1 MSAPAA
7 WLADPTGRN
16 QLRYWDGTLW
26 TEHISNSGN
35 QAVDGLGGV
44 QPVAPVSTGAS
55 WMEKAKAK
63 AQVAAA
69 KANQAVDQAS
79 VVVAKQTKQW
89 QQEYRASQ
97 SPTAGQGGGPVAP
110 AAVAQPSTGQAP
122 LPPGVGT
129 PQPTVPA
136 APAAGQPDPAEQ
148 IRKLAALRDDGI
160 LTEAEFS
167 AKKAKI
173 LGI

>member
-1 MSAPAA
+1 MSALAA

-26 TEHISNSGN
+26 TEHVSNSGN
-35 QAVDGLGGV
+35 QAVDSLGGV
-44 QPVAPVSTGAS
+44 QPVAPAPTGGS

-89 QQEYRASQ
+89 QQDRASQ
-97 SPTAGQGGGPVAP
+97 SSPAAQP

-129 PQPTVPA
+129 PQPTEPA

-160 LTEAEFS
+160 LTEAEFT

>member
-26 TEHISNSGN
+26 TEHVSNSGN
-35 QAVDGLGGV
+35 QAVDSLGGV
-44 QPVAPVSTGAS
+44 QPVAPAPTGGS

-89 QQEYRASQ
+89 QQDRAAQ
-97 SPTAGQGGGPVAP
+97 SSPAPQP
-110 AAVAQPSTGQAP
+110 AAVAQPAA
-122 LPPGVGT
+122 
-129 PQPTVPA
+129 PA

-160 LTEAEFS
+160 LTEAEFT